1 MTVSIKFITGN
12 CMISVTSVQR
22 PSAPYPL
29 VRYQGAYI
37 SIDNVDRNKLTS
49 LLKIIRVF
57 SNHVAF
63 IPIC

>member
-1 MTVSIKFITGN
+1 
-12 CMISVTSVQR
+12 MISVTSVQR